1 MSTEKYSG
9 RYVDCDV
16 CPENPVSW
24 RFFSKRKG
32 GKVGFADALQELF
45 DQGMEGNLYVQL
57 FQVPCEFP
65 TDADNNIELLEPEDA
80 CKMLADWCG
89 FKLFDRDGKQLS
101 GTQVR

>member
-1 MSTEKYSG
+1 MNVEKYSG
-9 RYVDCDV
+9 RYVDCDA

-24 RFFSKRKG
+24 RFFPKRKSN
-32 GKVGFADALQELF
+32 KVGFADALQELF
-45 DQGMEGNLYVQL
+45 DQGMDGNLYVQL

-65 TDADNNIELLEPEDA
+65 ADADNNIELLEPEDA

-101 GTQVR
+101 GKQVR